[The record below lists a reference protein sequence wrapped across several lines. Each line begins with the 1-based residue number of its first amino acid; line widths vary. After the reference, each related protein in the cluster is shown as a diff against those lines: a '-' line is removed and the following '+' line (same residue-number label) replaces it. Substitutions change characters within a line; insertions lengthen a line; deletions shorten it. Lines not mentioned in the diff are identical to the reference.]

1 MYNLLLY
8 IIVLAL
14 VIWSLDAVNINTI
27 FKKNKPYQ
35 ARIFY
40 IILAFS
46 LTYLT
51 SNFLLTFLNSLK
63 Y

>member
-8 IIVLAL
+8 IIVFAI
-14 VIWSLDAVNINTI
+14 VIWTMDGLNLNGL
-27 FKKNKPYQ
+27 FKKNRIYQ
-35 ARIFY
+35 ARVFY

-51 SNFLLTFLNSLK
+51 TNFILTFLNCLK
-63 Y
+63 N

>member
-8 IIVLAL
+8 IVVLII
-14 VIWSLDAVNINTI
+14 VIWSMDGLNLNHL
-27 FKKNKPYQ
+27 FKQNHVYQ
-35 ARIFY
+35 ARVFY

-51 SNFLLTFLNSLK
+51 SSFIISFLNSLK
-63 Y
+63 

>member
-1 MYNLLLY
+1 MYDLLLY
-8 IIVLAL
+8 VIVLIL
-14 VIWSLDAVNINTI
+14 VIWSLDAVNINSI
-27 FKKNKPYQ
+27 FKKNKTYQ
-35 ARIFY
+35 ARVFY

-51 SNFLLTFLNSLK
+51 TNFILAFLNSLK

>member
-8 IIVLAL
+8 VIILIS
-14 VIWSLDAVNINTI
+14 VIWSLDAVNINSI

-35 ARIFY
+35 ARVFY

-46 LTYLT
+46 LTYLAT
-51 SNFLLTFLNSLK
+51 NFLLAFLNSLK